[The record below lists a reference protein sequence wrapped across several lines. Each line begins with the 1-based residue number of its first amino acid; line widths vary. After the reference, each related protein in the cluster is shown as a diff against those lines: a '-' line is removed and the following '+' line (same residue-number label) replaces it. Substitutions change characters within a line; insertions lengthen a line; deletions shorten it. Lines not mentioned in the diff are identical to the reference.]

1 MRGTAVTTEGFEQ
14 GLQTRREVLGDEY
27 VDRALAARESSPFGA
42 NWQEFLTEYCWDR
55 SWGNDDLPRA
65 VRSLITISLLA
76 ALGKSKELATHI
88 HGARRNGCTAEQVR
102 AALMHT
108 AVYAGVP
115 VGVDAF
121 RVADEVWSAQ

>member
-1 MRGTAVTTEGFEQ
+1 VPTEEFERGIK
-14 GLQTRREVLGDEY
+14 TRRDVLGDEY
-27 VDRALAARESSPFGA
+27 VDRALARSDSSPFGPD
-42 NWQEFLTEYCWDR
+42 WQEMLTEFCWGR
-55 SWGNDDLPRA
+55 SWSNDDLPRA
-65 VRSLITISLLA
+65 TRSLITISLLA
-76 ALGKSKELATHI
+76 ALGKSKELGTHI

-121 RVADEVWSAQ
+121 RVADEVWAAE

>member
-1 MRGTAVTTEGFEQ
+1 MPTEGFEQ
-14 GLQTRREVLGDEY
+14 GLNNRRQVLGDEY
-27 VDRALAARESSPFGA
+27 VDRALERSAGSAFGPD
-42 NWQEFLTEYCWDR
+42 WQEFLTEYCWGR

-65 VRSLITISLLA
+65 TRSLITISLLA
-76 ALGKSKELATHI
+76 ALGKSKELGTHI

-121 RVADEVWSAQ
+121 RVADEVWAAE